1 MPMMKRFPKRI
12 RSQFLLGFVAVV
24 LCLVLPAGCGKK
36 GPPKLPDVTPPSS
49 VTNLAVAL
57 EGGDVVLRWTAAV
70 AKKEDHA
77 TEGYLIYRSAEPMSE
92 EACEGCPVLFQRV
105 AKIPLAEAVSP
116 SNAMVYREALLPA
129 TRYRFKVV
137 PYDAQGQLGPN
148 SNIVRIATD
157 Q

>member
-1 MPMMKRFPKRI
+1 MSMMKRFPGRI
-12 RSQFLLGFVAVV
+12 PSLTLLGLVAAA

-36 GPPKLPDVTPPSS
+36 GPPKLPDATPPSS
-49 VTNLAVAL
+49 VNSLAVTL

-92 EACEGCPVLFQRV
+92 EACEGCPVLFQRA
-105 AKIPLAEAVSP
+105 AKIPLTEMVSA
-116 SNAMVYREALLPA
+116 SNEMVYREAFLPA

-148 SNIVRIATD
+148 SNIVRIVTD
-157 Q
+157 

>member
-1 MPMMKRFPKRI
+1 MPMMKRFPGRTPS
-12 RSQFLLGFVAVV
+12 RMLLGLVAVA
-24 LCLVLPAGCGKK
+24 LCLVWPAGCGKK

-49 VTNLAVAL
+49 VTNLAVTL

-77 TEGYLIYRSAEPMSE
+77 TEGYLIYRSAEPMSG
-92 EACEGCPVLFQRV
+92 EACEGCPVLFQRA
-105 AKIPLAEAVSP
+105 AKIPLTEAVSP
-116 SNAMVYREALLPA
+116 SNKMVYREALLPA

-148 SNIVRIATD
+148 SNIVRIVTD
-157 Q
+157 